1 MFFKPMIPIWLMACL
16 CVLMLFF
23 KRKGVFAYI
32 RQIVIVLLLFAIN
45 LRPMFPGEAVTTGEK
60 RTNIKVLFV
69 IDDTISMLAED
80 CRGTNTRLDEVRK
93 DCEYIVSELS
103 GASFGI
109 VSFHNSA
116 TILSPYTDNSEHIV
130 NTISAMY
137 PLEDF
142 YARGSSL
149 NTPKELTLEVLKA
162 AREKDGSKII
172 LFFISDGE
180 ITDGSTLESYSE
192 LKDYVDGGAVL
203 GYGTKEG
210 GHMHAASLYDDEIVE
225 IQDTSSY
232 PYKPAVSKLDE
243 ENLMQLSKDVGIE
256 YIHMT
261 DKDKITPVLE
271 KIKGMET
278 TVSTS
283 EEIITTKDIEG
294 ARETYYYFAIP
305 LLLLLAAE
313 AVLAIVKKKYVQ

>member
-1 MFFKPMIPIWLMACL
+1 MFFRPMIPIWLMACL

-23 KRKGVFAYI
+23 KRKGIFAYI
-32 RQIVIVLLLFAIN
+32 RQIVIVLLLFVIN
-45 LRPMFPGEAVTTGEK
+45 LRPMFPGEVVTTGEK
-60 RTNIKVLFV
+60 HTNIKVLFV

-80 CRGTNTRLDEVRK
+80 CRGTNTRLDEVKK
-93 DCEYIVSELS
+93 DCEYIVSQLS

-130 NTISAMY
+130 NTVSAIY

-149 NTPKELTLEVLKA
+149 NTPKNLTLETLKL
-162 AREKDGSKII
+162 AREKEGSKVI

-180 ITDGSTLESYSE
+180 ITDGTTLESYND
-192 LKDYVDGGAVL
+192 LKAYVDGGAVL

-210 GHMHAASLYDDEIVE
+210 GHMHVVSYYDDESVE
-225 IQDTSSY
+225 IQDTSVY

-243 ENLMQLSKDVGIE
+243 KNLMQISRDVGIE

-261 DKDKITPVLE
+261 NKDEIAPVLE
-271 KIKGMET
+271 KIKNMET
-278 TVSTS
+278 VVSMS
-283 EEIITTKDIEG
+283 EEIIKTKDIEG

-305 LLLLLAAE
+305 LMLLLAVE
-313 AVLAIVKKKYVQ
+313 AVLAFVKRK

>member
-1 MFFKPMIPIWLMACL
+1 MFFRPMIPIWLMACL
-16 CVLMLFF
+16 CVLMLIF
-23 KRKGVFAYI
+23 KRKGIFAYI
-32 RQIVIVLLLFAIN
+32 RQIVIVLLLFVIN
-45 LRPMFPGEAVTTGEK
+45 LRPMFPGEVVTTGEM

-80 CRGTNTRLDEVRK
+80 CRGTNTRLDEVKK
-93 DCEYIVSELS
+93 DCEYIVSQLS

-130 NTISAMY
+130 NTVSAIY

-149 NTPKELTLEVLKA
+149 NTPKNLTLETLKL
-162 AREKDGSKII
+162 AREKEGSKVI

-192 LKDYVDGGAVL
+192 LKAYVDGGAVL

-210 GHMHAASLYDDEIVE
+210 GHMHVVSYYDDEPVE
-225 IQDTSSY
+225 IQDTSVY
-232 PYKPAVSKLDE
+232 PHKPAVSKLDE
-243 ENLMQLSKDVGIE
+243 ENLMQISRDVGIE

-261 DKDKITPVLE
+261 GKDEITPVLE
-271 KIKGMET
+271 KIKDMET
-278 TVSTS
+278 VVSTS
-283 EEIITTKDIEG
+283 EKIIKTQDIEG

-305 LLLLLAAE
+305 LMLLLAAE
-313 AVLAIVKKKYVQ
+313 AVLAFVKRK

>member
-1 MFFKPMIPIWLMACL
+1 MMIRSACL
-16 CVLMLFF
+16 L
-23 KRKGVFAYI
+23 RFA
-32 RQIVIVLLLFAIN
+32 
-45 LRPMFPGEAVTTGEK
+45 GH
-60 RTNIKVLFV
+60 
-69 IDDTISMLAED
+69 
-80 CRGTNTRLDEVRK
+80 DEVRK

-283 EEIITTKDIEG
+283 EEIIKTKDIEG

-305 LLLLLAAE
+305 LLLLLGAE
-313 AVLAIVKKKYVQ
+313 AVLAFVKKKYVQ